1 MGKYLVIIRYV
12 VSTICIVLLLWGCDR
27 TTAAPGKSK
36 VVRKKIVVQKV
47 KIANV
52 RTKKTVHSAEMIA
65 AAKPEIKAAPGKSKV
80 VRKKIVVQKVK
91 IAKVHT
97 KKTVH
102 SAEMIAAAKP
112 EIKTVTAKVEKA
124 QVETKKQL
132 VAKTGSDKQP
142 LTAGENAAIL
152 TPRTESKLLKLKK
165 PAIKPKSDISEIKQR
180 VRIEK
185 PLVGDNTA
193 ASDKLIAAAPQ
204 AILTS
209 QITGIPEAY
218 DPAGKIDPF
227 EPLFREKAVLIKKKK
242 RKKRIPRTPLER
254 IDLSQLKL
262 VGIILTSSGNRA
274 LVEEASGK
282 GYVIKKGTYIGTNS
296 GKVAKI
302 IKEKVIV
309 EEEFEDVFGKI
320 KIRQREIKI
329 PKPPG
334 EF

>member
-1 MGKYLVIIRYV
+1 VIIRYA

-27 TTAAPGKSK
+27 TTAAP
-36 VVRKKIVVQKV
+36 
-47 KIANV
+47 
-52 RTKKTVHSAEMIA
+52 
-65 AAKPEIKAAPGKSKV
+65 AKPKV

-102 SAEMIAAAKP
+102 SAEIIAAAKP
-112 EIKTVTAKVEKA
+112 EIKTATVKVEKA
-124 QVETKKQL
+124 QVVVKKQL
-132 VAKTGSDKQP
+132 VAKTGTDKQP
-142 LTAGENAAIL
+142 LVAGENAATL
-152 TPRTESKLLKLKK
+152 TPKTESKPLKLKK
-165 PAIKPKSDISEIKQR
+165 PAIKPKSDMSEIKQR
-180 VRIEK
+180 VKIQK

-193 ASDKLIAAAPQ
+193 ASDKLVAVAPQ
-204 AILTS
+204 AIRTPLL
-209 QITGIPEAY
+209 TGIPAAY
-218 DPAGKIDPF
+218 NPAGKIDPF
-227 EPLFREKAVLIKKKK
+227 EPLLREKPVPFKKTKL
-242 RKKRIPRTPLER
+242 KKRIPRTPLER

-262 VGIILTSSGNRA
+262 VGIILASSGNRA